1 MGHQVSV
8 DQVDDARAQSLQWL
22 PKYWF
27 LRMQAVCGQ
36 SLLPKKTAQV
46 VLHNSPFFAA
56 LLKEE
61 ASNGGLHQAVLI
73 PLRMLIDERSH
84 GTVQIFRK
92 LVFHTYVTWHR
103 IRCLVQLVP
112 SLSTHPSAHAA

>member
-1 MGHQVSV
+1 MGHEVSV

-46 VLHNSPFFAA
+46 MLHNSSFFAA
-56 LLKEE
+56 LLEEE
-61 ASNGGLHQAVLI
+61 ASNGGLH
-73 PLRMLIDERSH
+73 
-84 GTVQIFRK
+84 
-92 LVFHTYVTWHR
+92 
-103 IRCLVQLVP
+103 
-112 SLSTHPSAHAA
+112 